1 MVGCPNVGSRP
12 CSTLQQWLLAASTQN
27 FDTSNHLTSA
37 HTNFRIPS
45 LPPRRPALVDMSR
58 ANLACVECRRRKV
71 ACSKK
76 LPHCTECLVHGREC
90 CYSRDKRRR
99 IDDDAQLPAHSVS
112 STAYSM
118 PSPSWHHSDSEL
130 WAEPQVVSS
139 GFAQSAQSGSAH
151 SRQGPISNSSHGVNP
166 QSTSSSG
173 LQLPVFSSTIVED
186 PLCGTIPDAMNDTFW
201 WLASQW
207 QSSSTCDSLSS
218 LPEWTNTFNQ
228 TDSTHQS
235 IPNNASID
243 ADSLRL
249 TTGRNGRAQVEDA
262 TPPFSAQGR
271 NEASAELHHACRR
284 CLPERSRWPTLLVVL
299 ERLCRT
305 AHGGSEAETSP
316 FLCLSKLQEQL
327 ELDTVSA
334 QDGSAGVP
342 DHSEPS
348 SSIQPDPLRCAWTLA
363 AICLAESIL
372 ASSPIELPRNLTLEE
387 LDHEPDNTVL
397 RFTVAWDHCRKG
409 LCGDP
414 IEVMQTYRMMSLAFS
429 RCHQGQELAS
439 ASVFLGCR
447 AAATLSIHRAAT
459 IAHLG
464 SSLRQQQALNAFWH
478 LVSQGCHFQ
487 AWQGRDMPID
497 LALVE
502 LPMPDPK
509 ASIQQEADSESSSHT
524 AATAESPRSQF
535 LSSSP
540 VFVTRI
546 WTSVAIGQTIER
558 HYRQGARLLVPCE
571 TRLEVATPMTTRPSH
586 QEQVHVKRTAKALDF
601 CGSLLQTREPAR
613 ADNRE
618 SQLKRFV
625 LMLMRYTRVLLHYPF
640 CRVDIDH
647 RKAAQESIS
656 ATVSTVLGTLL
667 SLGAK
672 DDDDEEEDGEEGE
685 EEDGGDDLNGANHRS
700 RELRG
705 SGQDGS
711 TRSDA
716 HGAIRPSLLSLRPSS
731 GSRPVSLTQP
741 DLARSAR
748 VDRHLLE
755 LLAGL
760 SLRALVFTLA
770 LIKHPLLPVAS
781 DSASSADDSERQ
793 RSDALLALGA
803 LEQLHQHGV
812 VSPPLLRKARK
823 AARLGG
829 GI

>member
-1 MVGCPNVGSRP
+1 
-12 CSTLQQWLLAASTQN
+12 
-27 FDTSNHLTSA
+27 
-37 HTNFRIPS
+37 
-45 LPPRRPALVDMSR
+45 MSR
-58 ANLACVECRRRKV
+58 AADVACVECRRRKV
-71 ACSKK
+71 ACSKR
-76 LPHCTECLVHGREC
+76 LPHCTECLVHAREC

-99 IDDDAQLPAHSVS
+99 IDDDAQAQLHLHPVS
-112 STAYSM
+112 
-118 PSPSWHHSDSEL
+118 
-130 WAEPQVVSS
+130 
-139 GFAQSAQSGSAH
+139 
-151 SRQGPISNSSHGVNP
+151 
-166 QSTSSSG
+166 SSSG
-173 LQLPVFSSTIVED
+173 VNLQSKSISSSGTQVPLSSSTIPAD
-186 PLCGTIPDAMNDTFW
+186 PLCGTIPDAINDTFW
-201 WLASQW
+201 WLASEW
-207 QSSSTCDSLSS
+207 QSSSTCDSLSDW
-218 LPEWTNTFNQ
+218 PEWTNTFNQ
-228 TDSTHQS
+228 TDSTRQS
-235 IPNNASID
+235 IPNNATNASID

-249 TTGRNGRAQVEDA
+249 TKGCNGGAHAQDA
-262 TPPFSAQGR
+262 AAPFPAQGR
-271 NEASAELHHACRR
+271 SEASAELHPAYKR
-284 CLPERSRWPTLLVVL
+284 CLPEPSRWPTLLKAL

-305 AHGGSEAETSP
+305 AHGPSEAETSP

-327 ELDTVSA
+327 ELDTVLA
-334 QDGSAGVP
+334 QDGLASIISQPGL
-342 DHSEPS
+342 S
-348 SSIQPDPLRCAWTLA
+348 SSSVQPDPLRCAWTLA

-387 LDHEPDNTVL
+387 LGHKPDATVL
-397 RFTVAWDHCRKG
+397 LFTVAWEHCRKG

-414 IEVMQTYRMMSLAFS
+414 IQVMQTYRMMSLAFS

-447 AAATLSIHRAAT
+447 AAATMSIHRAAT

-464 SSLRQQQALNAFWH
+464 STLRQQQALNAFWH

-509 ASIQQEADSESSSHT
+509 ASMQQQADPLSSWHT
-524 AATAESPRSQF
+524 AAATESPRSQF

-540 VFVTRI
+540 VFVARI
-546 WTSVAIGQTIER
+546 WTSIAVGQTIER
-558 HYRQGARLLVPCE
+558 HYRQGASLLVPCE
-571 TRLEVATPMTTRPSH
+571 ARLEVATPMTTKPSH
-586 QEQVHVKRTAKALDF
+586 QEEDHVERTGKALDF
-601 CGSLLQTREPAR
+601 CASLLQTREPAS
-613 ADNRE
+613 ADHKE

-640 CRVDIDH
+640 CRVDRDH

-672 DDDDEEEDGEEGE
+672 DDDDQEEDEEDEEEEEEG
-685 EEDGGDDLNGANHRS
+685 GDNDLNGANYHR
-700 RELRG
+700 RQLRG
-705 SGQDGS
+705 RCQNGS

-716 HGAIRPSLLSLRPSS
+716 PS
-731 GSRPVSLTQP
+731 SLTQP

-770 LIKHPLLPVAS
+770 LIKHPLLPLAS
-781 DSASSADDSERQ
+781 DSASSADDGERQ

-803 LEQLHQHGV
+803 LEQLHQLGV
-812 VSPPLLRKARK
+812 VSAPLLRKARK